1 MKLSTLM
8 ISAVCRM
15 ILYVSSVCHDSL
27 TRNLKNNSDR
37 KIRWSKIRVLERKV
51 NVFLSSP
58 PPSPITRS
66 WRVNTIDVSFIL
78 FTVLCFKLFLFVSLV
93 NTRLFHSL
101 HWVAINLFCPHL
113 NSCENVICLTSVEQ
127 KCIVVNNKCIAV
139 TNGLDLFYFSF
150 APQALKSFLFHSD
163 CFMSIYFFS
172 LFLLDLNLLVH
183 VLSMYVCCLIV
194 QFLKFSNP
202 WFTLFN
208 FFLC

>member
-27 TRNLKNNSDR
+27 TRNLKKNSDR
-37 KIRWSKIRVLERKV
+37 KIRWSKIRALERKV
-51 NVFLSSP
+51 NVFLFSP
-58 PPSPITRS
+58 PLPPS
-66 WRVNTIDVSFIL
+66 RVRDDRCFFHSF
-78 FTVLCFKLFLFVSLV
+78 VLCFKLFLFVSLV
-93 NTRLFHSL
+93 NTRLSHSL

-127 KCIVVNNKCIAV
+127 KCIAV

-183 VLSMYVCCLIV
+183 VLSMHVCCLIV

-202 WFTLFN
+202 
-208 FFLC
+208 

>member
-1 MKLSTLM
+1 M
-8 ISAVCRM
+8 
-15 ILYVSSVCHDSL
+15 
-27 TRNLKNNSDR
+27 
-37 KIRWSKIRVLERKV
+37 
-51 NVFLSSP
+51 FFFP
-58 PPSPITRS
+58 PLLPPPITRS

-150 APQALKSFLFHSD
+150 APSSLEIFLVPFWLLYVD
-163 CFMSIYFFS
+163 
-172 LFLLDLNLLVH
+172 LFLLFVSSRFESARSCVEHVCLLPH
-183 VLSMYVCCLIV
+183 CTVLEVQWSMIHFV
-194 QFLKFSNP
+194 QLLPLLSVWYKCQAYPQLYSRLHWVRRRFSSQYRYLCFP
-202 WFTLFN
+202 RWTLRIRSA
-208 FFLC
+208 LL

>member
-1 MKLSTLM
+1 M
-8 ISAVCRM
+8 
-15 ILYVSSVCHDSL
+15 
-27 TRNLKNNSDR
+27 
-37 KIRWSKIRVLERKV
+37 
-51 NVFLSSP
+51 FFFP
-58 PPSPITRS
+58 PLPSPHPAFVTSEYDRCFFH
-66 WRVNTIDVSFIL
+66 SF
-78 FTVLCFKLFLFVSLV
+78 VLCFKLFLFVSLV
-93 NTRLFHSL
+93 NTRLSHSL
-101 HWVAINLFCPHL
+101 HWVAINLIFCPHL

-194 QFLKFSNP
+194 QFLKFSDA
-202 WFTLFN
+202 
-208 FFLC
+208 

>member
-1 MKLSTLM
+1 MKLSILM

-27 TRNLKNNSDR
+27 TRNLKKNSDR
-37 KIRWSKIRVLERKV
+37 KIRWSKIRALERKV
-51 NVFLSSP
+51 NVFLFSP
-58 PPSPITRS
+58 PLPPS
-66 WRVNTIDVSFIL
+66 RVRDDRCFFHSF
-78 FTVLCFKLFLFVSLV
+78 VLCFKLFLFVSLV
-93 NTRLFHSL
+93 NTRLSHSL

-139 TNGLDLFYFSF
+139 PNILDLFYFSF
-150 APQALKSFLFHSD
+150 APSSLKIFLVHSD
-163 CFMSIYFFS
+163 CFISIYFFS

-194 QFLKFSNP
+194 QFLKFSDA
-202 WFTLFN
+202 
-208 FFLC
+208 